1 MAAHADLIL
10 TNARAITLDQAQPCA
25 EAVAV
30 AGEKILAVGRYQDI
44 GNLRKPHT
52 QVIDCRGLTL
62 IPGLIDA
69 HCHLLATASALAG
82 LDCGPASVSSIAD
95 LQGLLSR
102 RAGETRPGN
111 WIRGFGL
118 EPSSLTEGR
127 YPTRWELDSAA
138 PRHPVRL
145 EHGSGHAAVL
155 NSQGLALAGIDAA
168 TVEPPEGIIHRDEA
182 TGEPDGRLL
191 ELSGWLR
198 ARLGNTRSDQEFA
211 ESIARLNRRLLSY
224 GITSVHD
231 AGPGNSP
238 AHWQTFQT
246 LIQAGQF
253 LPRVMLMAG
262 AGWLADFAAAGL
274 AWGAGD
280 DRLRLGHAKI
290 MLTLTT
296 GALQPGPA
304 ELGELVAQAH
314 RGGFPVAIHAV
325 EQEAIAAVAGLKE
338 LAAPWLDASE
348 PGIPAGESGPR
359 FSPRRRDRIEHCAEC
374 PPELVARLRRS
385 GPISGPI
392 VVTQPGFIHWRG
404 DGYLERV
411 GSELLPYLYPLAA
424 LSRSS
429 IPLAFSSDAPVID
442 PSPWPAIYSAVTR
455 RTAAGNSLP
464 GGGVGTETDGPDAAG
479 LAGLTVLDALRA
491 YTRGGAIAEGAE
503 SRKGAIR
510 PGMLADLVLVNRN
523 LTGRE
528 TDAETE
534 RVKDTEALLTI
545 LGGQVVWDAGVGV

>member
-10 TNARAITLDQAQPCA
+10 TNARAITLNPAQPFA

-30 AGEKILAVGRYQDI
+30 SGEKILAVGRYQDI

-52 QVIDCRGLTL
+52 RVIDCRGLTL

-82 LDCGPASVSSIAD
+82 LDCGPASVASIGD
-95 LQGLLSR
+95 LQRLLAC
-102 RAGETRPGN
+102 RAGETLLGN

-127 YPTRWELDSAA
+127 YPTRWELDAAA

-155 NSQGLALAGIDAA
+155 NSRGLALAGIDAA
-168 TVEPPEGIIHRDEA
+168 TVEPPEGIIHRDEV

-246 LIQAGQF
+246 LTQGGQF

-262 AGWLADFAAAGL
+262 AGRLADFAAAGL

-314 RGGFPVAIHAV
+314 AWGFPVAVHAV
-325 EQEAIAAVAGLKE
+325 EQEAIAAVAGLE
-338 LAAPWLDASE
+338 EFPVPL

-374 PPELVARLRRS
+374 QPELVARLRRS
-385 GPISGPI
+385 GPVSGPI

-411 GSELLPYLYPLAA
+411 GSELLPHLYPLAA
-424 LSRSS
+424 LARSD
-429 IPLAFSSDAPVID
+429 IPLAFGSDAPVID

-455 RTAAGNSLP
+455 RTASGKLLP

-479 LAGLTVLDALRA
+479 LPGLTVLDALRA
-491 YTRGGAIAEGAE
+491 YTQGGALAEGAE

-528 TDAETE
+528 TDVETE
-534 RVKDTEALLTI
+534 RVKDTEVRLTI
-545 LGGQVVWDAGVGV
+545 IGGQVVWDAGIGV